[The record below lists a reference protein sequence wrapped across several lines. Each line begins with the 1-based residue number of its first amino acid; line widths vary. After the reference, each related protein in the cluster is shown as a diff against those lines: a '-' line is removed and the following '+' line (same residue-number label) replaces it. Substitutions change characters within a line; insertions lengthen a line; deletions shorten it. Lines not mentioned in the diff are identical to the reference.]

1 MSCSAFNDPS
11 MTGRLSLRSSATCT
25 GASGLALQ
33 DILKCN
39 QPNKSSGVAQVVI
52 TYPQVEAATLPQ
64 KLGTGNTRWGSSSYY
79 LELLHLVPR

>member
-39 QPNKSSGVAQVVI
+39 QPNK
-52 TYPQVEAATLPQ
+52 
-64 KLGTGNTRWGSSSYY
+64 GSLFSQFRAF
-79 LELLHLVPR
+79 LLVRDSPLSDISHMLQL